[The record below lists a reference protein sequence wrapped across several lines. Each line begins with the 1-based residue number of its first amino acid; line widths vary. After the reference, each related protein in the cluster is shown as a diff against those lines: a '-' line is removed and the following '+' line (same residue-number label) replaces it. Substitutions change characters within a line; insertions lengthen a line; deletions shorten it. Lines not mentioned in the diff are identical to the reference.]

1 MKITGDWLQAAETQ
15 KLFQVFEAEGVQL
28 FFVGGCVRN
37 ALIGAAVADLDLC
50 SAAMP
55 DEVTRIAG
63 TTGLKVIPTG
73 IEHGT
78 VTVLVQGTPFE
89 ITTFRSDVETDGR
102 HATVAF
108 SKDIHEDAA
117 RRDFTMN
124 ALYADAAGEV
134 IDPLGSGIADA
145 LARRLRFVG
154 EPAARIAE
162 DYLRILRY
170 FRFSAWYADPE
181 HGPDPEALA
190 AISEGAEGLGAIS
203 RERIGAEMRRLLA
216 APDPAPALAQMQAA
230 GVLQQVLPGADAKS
244 VAVLVHLEAQSVPEW
259 LTRLVVL
266 GGEDPG
272 SALRLSRAEVK
283 AAEGLTGAMG
293 LTPAEAAYRYGAG
306 VARQAQL
313 ALQAMMGQPLPEGL
327 EAQIAAG
334 AEADFPI
341 RAADLAD
348 RFQGP
353 ALGQALRE
361 REARFIASGFRLS
374 REELL

>member
-1 MKITGDWLQAAETQ
+1 MKITGDWLQAADTQ
-15 KLFQVFEAEGVQL
+15 KLFQIFATEGVQL

-37 ALIGAAVADLDLC
+37 ALIGAPVADLDLC
-50 SAAMP
+50 SGATP
-55 DEVTRIAG
+55 DAVTRIAEAA
-63 TTGLKVIPTG
+63 GLKVVPTG

-78 VTVLVQGTPFE
+78 VTVLVGGKPFE

-108 SKDIHEDAA
+108 SKDIYEDAA

-124 ALYADAAGEV
+124 ALYADAEGEV
-134 IDPLGSGIADA
+134 TDPLGSGIADT

-170 FRFSAWYADPE
+170 FRFSAWYADPAE
-181 HGPDPEALA
+181 GPDPEALA
-190 AISEGAEGLGAIS
+190 AISEGAAGLTTIS
-203 RERIGAEMRRLLA
+203 RERIGAEMRRLLS
-216 APDPAPALAQMQAA
+216 APDPSPALAQMQAT
-230 GVLQQVLPGADAKS
+230 GVLHQVLPGADAKAI
-244 VAVLVHLEAQSVPEW
+244 AVLVHLEAQKAPEW

-272 SALRLSRAEVK
+272 PALRLSRAEVR
-283 AAEGLTGAMG
+283 ALQGLTEAMG
-293 LTPAEAAYRYGAG
+293 LPVAEAAYRHGAG

-313 ALQAMMGQPLPEGL
+313 ALQALMGQPLPHGL

-334 AEADFPI
+334 AAAVFPI

-348 RFQGP
+348 RFQGA

-361 REARFIASGFRLS
+361 REARFIASGFTLS
-374 REELL
+374 RDALL

>member
-1 MKITGDWLQAAETQ
+1 MKITGDWLQAADTQ
-15 KLFQVFEAEGVQL
+15 KLFQIFATEGVQL

-37 ALIGAAVADLDLC
+37 ALIGAPVADLDLC
-50 SAAMP
+50 SDATP
-55 DEVTRIAG
+55 DAVTRIAEAA
-63 TTGLKVIPTG
+63 GLKVVPTG

-78 VTVLVQGTPFE
+78 VTVLVGGKPFE

-108 SKDIHEDAA
+108 SNDIYEDAA

-134 IDPLGSGIADA
+134 TDPLGSGIADT

-154 EPAARIAE
+154 EPAARIVE

-170 FRFSAWYADPE
+170 FRFSAWYADPAE
-181 HGPDPEALA
+181 GPDPEALA
-190 AISEGAEGLGAIS
+190 AISEGAAGLTTIS
-203 RERIGAEMRRLLA
+203 RERIGAEVRRLLS
-216 APDPAPALAQMQAA
+216 APDPSPALAQMQAT
-230 GVLQQVLPGADAKS
+230 GVLHQVLPGADAKAI
-244 VAVLVHLEAQSVPEW
+244 AVLVHLEAQKAPEW

-272 SALRLSRAEVK
+272 PALRLSRAEVR
-283 AAEGLTGAMG
+283 ALQGLTEAMG
-293 LTPAEAAYRYGAG
+293 LPVAEAAYRHGAG

-313 ALQAMMGQPLPEGL
+313 ALQALMGQPLPDGL

-334 AEADFPI
+334 AAAVFPI

-348 RFQGP
+348 RFQGA

-361 REARFIASGFRLS
+361 REARFIASGFTLS
-374 REELL
+374 RDALL

>member
-50 SAAMP
+50 SAATP

-63 TTGLKVIPTG
+63 TVGLKVIPTG

-181 HGPDPEALA
+181 HGSDPEALA

-244 VAVLVHLEAQSVPEW
+244 VAVLVHLEAQSAPEW

-313 ALQAMMGQPLPEGL
+313 ALQAVMGQPLPEGL

-334 AEADFPI
+334 AEAVFPI